1 MTAIGSL
8 VANMGLNVSQLRS
21 GATQAQTIIA
31 GLGANLR
38 SKLGGIGGELTAM
51 LGIGTAI
58 SSLGFGVKLAADAEQ
73 TAISFEVMLGS
84 ASRAKSMLAEL
95 KQYADTSP
103 YESAGINELGKL
115 LLTFGIQAQDVMP
128 SMRMLGDIAA
138 GDQEKF
144 SRLALTF
151 GQIAS
156 AGKLMGGDLIQLQ
169 TAGFNPLNAIA
180 KKTGETLAA
189 VKERMSAGG
198 VSAGE
203 VADAL
208 KEATSEGGLFFGMTD
223 RQSKTTAGRFSTMK
237 DGINTA
243 LKEAGEAILKNLD
256 MQGVFEHINNFTAQV
271 PFFFR
276 NAGDLIRLA
285 TIDWSIYLMDVI
297 PYGEQVAHSLVA
309 GFNATWEG
317 SKAGASAF
325 VGNIKAVFMEIRNI
339 ASATWAGISAGIQAL
354 IKDPF
359 NAMSAARQAFEKEL
373 ASQKQ
378 PEGGKHFATA
388 FASTFKET
396 FSQTMKD
403 LESKGG
409 LKNSLKAQRD
419 SIEEMIGKNELKLQ
433 LEAPKAAD
441 EGKLGDSFN
450 RDVKSKSTGSGSK
463 DTAESKAALFG
474 SSEAVKLMMGGRSM
488 GEKLQSQQ
496 LQVAQQMLD
505 VLKTGFGA
513 ASKLTGKGV
522 LNSAN
527 AFLGKG
533 SEGLDP
539 IGLAASLGS
548 YGSDAIKSLLPGG
561 PRQKTFGERRN
572 DRIEQKR
579 ADELSNFQGLM
590 GTVGST
596 AGNLWGSM
604 MGSNTTKLKPMINIP
619 SAKMSS
625 GTDTAK
631 PKTDPKEFKLLQEIA
646 KGTNQPP
653 VTLQVVNL

>member
-103 YESAGINELGKL
+103 YESAGINQYAKTLAN
-115 LLTFGIQAQDVMP
+115 FGVQAQDILP
-128 SMRMLGDIAA
+128 SMRMLGDVAA
-138 GDQEKF
+138 GDNERF
-144 SRLALTF
+144 GSLSRAF
-151 GQIAS
+151 GQIVANGRL
-156 AGKLMGGDLIQLQ
+156 AGGELNQLIN
-169 TAGFNPLNAIA
+169 AGFNPL
-180 KKTGETLAA
+180 KEMSERTGESMSSLR
-189 VKERMSAGG
+189 KRMEEGGISARDI
-198 VSAGE
+198 
-203 VADAL
+203 ADSF
-208 KEATSEGGLFFGMTD
+208 KVATSEGGQFYQMTD

-256 MQGVFEHINNFTAQV
+256 MQGVFEHINSFTAQV

-285 TIDWSIYLMDVI
+285 TVDWSIYLMDVI

-309 GFNATWEG
+309 GFSAMWEG
-317 SKAGASAF
+317 SKAGGAAF
-325 VGNIKAVFMEIRNI
+325 VSNIKAVFMEIRNI

-359 NAMSAARQAFEKEL
+359 NAMSAARKAFEKEL

-378 PEGGKHFATA
+378 PEGGKHFGTA
-388 FASTFKET
+388 FASTFKDT

-403 LESKGG
+403 LENKGG
-409 LKNSLKAQRD
+409 LKNTLKAQREVLTKTI
-419 SIEEMIGKNELKLQ
+419 SENELKFQ

-450 RDVKSKSTGSGSK
+450 RDVKSKSKGSGSK

-496 LQVAQQMLD
+496 LQVAQQMLN

-513 ASKLTGKGV
+513 ASKLTGKGI

-539 IGLAASLGS
+539 IGLAASLSS
-548 YGSDAIKSLLPGG
+548 YGSDAIKSLFPGG

-572 DRIEQKR
+572 DRIEKKR
-579 ADELSNFQGLM
+579 ADELSSFNGLM

-596 AGNLWGSM
+596 ATSMWGSM
-604 MGSNTTKLKPMINIP
+604 MGNTTPMKPMINIP
-619 SAKMSS
+619 SAKISTS
-625 GTDTAK
+625 IDNTK

-646 KGTNQPP
+646 KGANQPP
-653 VTLQVVNL
+653 VNLQVVNL